1 MKPFRNVGWTYYNRL
16 QIILPNATARGSYA
30 FSASTSTQPISANL
44 NEAVD
49 ETGDGLGNVTRS
61 DPFNAD
67 EAPLAASTPAS
78 TQSNK
83 RRVSALLHDDDVAS
97 NDISHS
103 TSASSRKRSRPS
115 GSTFTSHS
123 VSEKSQKLTS
133 TLVLHG
139 MQGSIN
145 RLTDTLNDALKPENQ
160 DPLYYDK
167 SASSAAISRV
177 QMQDDSLSGVDK
189 ADLAI
194 LFSEN
199 PSAVNAYLQLHDR
212 EVRLEYIRKILA
224 RFRNPGV

>member
-1 MKPFRNVGWTYYNRL
+1 MKPFRNVRWTYYNRL
-16 QIILPNATARGSYA
+16 QIILPNATVRGSYA
-30 FSASTSTQPISANL
+30 FSTSTFTQPISA

-61 DPFNAD
+61 DPINAD

-97 NDISHS
+97 NNISHS
-103 TSASSRKRSRPS
+103 TSVPSKKRSRPS
-115 GSTFTSHS
+115 GSAFTSRS
-123 VSEKSQKLTS
+123 VSEKDQNLSL

-139 MQGSIN
+139 MQGSLN

-167 SASSAAISRV
+167 SVSSAAISHV
-177 QMQDDSLSGVDK
+177 QMQDDGLSGVDK

-199 PSAVNAYLQLHDR
+199 PGAVNAYMQLHDR
-212 EVRLEYIRKILA
+212 EVRLEFLRKILA
-224 RFRNPGV
+224 RFHV